1 MILKR
6 QSHNKDVFRSINI
19 SFKLLLST
27 RQQPTLDPEVSLP
40 QVKLNFLD
48 SQEILRPY
56 TGHISP
62 TQQRGIWDQLSHF
75 EIKI

>member
-40 QVKLNFLD
+40 QVKLKPGFPGNPASLH
-48 SQEILRPY
+48 R
-56 TGHISP
+56 TH
-62 TQQRGIWDQLSHF
+62 LSNTAKGNLGSAF
-75 EIKI
+75 PF